1 MRAMYNAE
9 TGRGSDFMNQSL
21 YLLSPEMAHMMPT
34 YPLATIQPLLP
45 VNLEMKVVK
54 SVSSRKQKVVKMA
67 LLTMAAH
74 TTM

>member
-1 MRAMYNAE
+1 MKAQYYAE
-9 TGRGSDFMNQSL
+9 AERSPSFCPF
-21 YLLSPEMAHMMPT
+21 SPEMAHMMPM

-67 LLTMAAH
+67 LLTMEAH